1 MERLFS
7 VASVMVVDDET
18 FSRSF
23 VSRLLKDIGIGEI
36 VEAENGAR
44 ALELLKERKAGLDL
58 VVCDV
63 NMPEMD
69 GYEFIRRLRYGEAPR
84 FKDVPVVVL
93 TGEDSEKSV
102 RHARILKID
111 GFVVKPP
118 DKGVFE
124 RQIRRIV
131 SARMRQT
138 LGVEDG
144 KT

>member
-1 MERLFS
+1 MEKLFS
-7 VASVMVVDDET
+7 VASVMVVDDEA
-18 FSRSF
+18 FSRGL
-23 VSRLLKDIGIGEI
+23 VARLLKDIGIGEI

-44 ALELLKERKAGLDL
+44 ALELLKERKASLDL

-69 GYEFIRRLRYGEAPR
+69 GYEFIRRVRYGEAPK
-84 FKDVPVVVL
+84 FKEVPVVVL
-93 TGEDSEKSV
+93 TGEDGEKSV

-118 DKGVFE
+118 DKDVFE

-131 SARMRQT
+131 SASMRQT
-138 LGVEDG
+138 LGVEDE
-144 KT
+144 K